1 MANEFNLHIR
11 SVDRDFYE
19 GKCVSLTLTL
29 PDGQQGLMANHSA
42 MVAALIPGLLSYR
55 LADGTTVVAAAGSGM
70 ARFENNDALVLLD
83 SIERPEDIDA
93 SRARAAVDRAREAL
107 LHAVTKQ
114 EKLQAKIDL
123 DRALNRLKAVEEDA
137 EL

>member
-11 SVDRDFYE
+11 SVDRVFYE

-29 PDGQQGLMANHSA
+29 TDGQLGLMANHSP

-55 LADGTTVVAAAGSGM
+55 LADGAVVVAAAGSGM

-83 SIERPEDIDA
+83 SIERPEDIDVK
-93 SRARAAVDRAREAL
+93 RAQAAVDRAREAL
-107 LHAVTKQ
+107 LQSKTKQ
-114 EKLQAKIDL
+114 EKLQAQSDL
-123 DRALNRLKAVEEDA
+123 DRALNRLKAVQAEE
-137 EL
+137 E